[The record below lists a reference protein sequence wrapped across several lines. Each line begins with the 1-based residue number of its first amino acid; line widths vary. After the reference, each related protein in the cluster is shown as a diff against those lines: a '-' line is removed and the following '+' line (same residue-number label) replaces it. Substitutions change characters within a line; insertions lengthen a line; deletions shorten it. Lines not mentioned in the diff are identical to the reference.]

1 MILGIYSDLHA
12 NLPALHSMQAMAG
25 AIDQWVALGDS
36 VGLYPYVNE
45 VLDWQRLNKVLYI
58 SGDHEDALLDRGDP
72 LESFTGTESIRN
84 QAKIIT
90 TDNLNT
96 LSKLSKNCSIELDNL
111 KIYFTHYLNNDTHI
125 SAKKYAI
132 DLAQL
137 EKQYRGF
144 DFVFFGHTHLPS
156 IIYGRNTIFI
166 NPGSAGFPI
175 DIERRCSM
183 ISLDTC
189 TGLFELVRYD
199 YDGDELVNAIEASG
213 YNQKLVSFIR
223 NDHSWI

>member
-12 NLPALHSMQAMAG
+12 NLPALRSMKAIAG
-25 AIDQWVALGDS
+25 VIDQWVALGDS

-45 VLDWQRLNKVLYI
+45 VLDWQRLNNVLYI
-58 SGDHEDALLDRGDP
+58 CGDHEEALLERGDP
-72 LESFTGTESIRN
+72 LESFTGSESISN

-90 TDNLNT
+90 TDNLT
-96 LSKLSKNCSIELDNL
+96 ALSKLSKNCSVEHDNL
-111 KIYFTHYLNNDTHI
+111 KIYFTHYLNHESHKST
-125 SAKKYAI
+125 KKYAI
-132 DLAQL
+132 DLTQL
-137 EKQYRGF
+137 ENQYRGF

-175 DIERRCSM
+175 DIKRRCSM
-183 ISLDTC
+183 IILDTC

-199 YDGDELVNAIEASG
+199 YDGDELVKAVEASG

-223 NDHSWI
+223 NDHRWM